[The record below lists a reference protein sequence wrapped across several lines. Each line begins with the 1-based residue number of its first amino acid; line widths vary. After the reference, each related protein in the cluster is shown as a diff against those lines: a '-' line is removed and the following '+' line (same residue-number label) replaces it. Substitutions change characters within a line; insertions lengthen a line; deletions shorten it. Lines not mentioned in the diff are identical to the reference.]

1 MRGPHSIC
9 IADVCVEGKAA
20 WTRTLSIIIITITS
34 SDPRTISGQH
44 TKGVNRSDEKPP
56 QNSAANQ
63 NNRIDMVSH
72 QSSSSTNNQLLRIRS
87 PAGTSRITVEPT
99 TSGEEFIE
107 KILAGIPPSDPQ
119 PDLATVRLSNQPSS
133 TAESVSFD
141 ALKGRT
147 VGDMGFGY
155 VQY

>member
-1 MRGPHSIC
+1 
-9 IADVCVEGKAA
+9 
-20 WTRTLSIIIITITS
+20 
-34 SDPRTISGQH
+34 
-44 TKGVNRSDEKPP
+44 
-56 QNSAANQ
+56 
-63 NNRIDMVSH
+63 MVSH
-72 QSSSSTNNQLLRIRS
+72 QSLSPTNNQLLRIRS

-147 VGDMGFGY
+147 VGDMGFGW
-155 VQY
+155 VHSLKQSKH